1 MTETSDRQTAKI
13 YQFPP
18 GGRAGL
24 SLRRESSKLAGEP
37 APSASA
43 NKVAIG
49 GSWYHEEA
57 IQEVDPTRKH

>member
-13 YQFPP
+13 YRFPP

-24 SLRRESSKLAGEP
+24 GPRREASKLAAELT
-37 APSASA
+37 PSASG
-43 NKVAIG
+43 KVAIG